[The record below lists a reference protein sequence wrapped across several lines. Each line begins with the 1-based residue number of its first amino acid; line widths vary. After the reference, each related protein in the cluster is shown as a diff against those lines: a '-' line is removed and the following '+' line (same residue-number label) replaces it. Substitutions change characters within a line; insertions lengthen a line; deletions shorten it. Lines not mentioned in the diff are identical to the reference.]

1 MTDDASI
8 HALTGAYVLDAL
20 DETERTAFEE
30 HLADCAVCR
39 DEVASLRG
47 ATERLAHIS
56 AVDPPPELREQVLA
70 GIERIRPLPPIAT
83 EVAQPSDAGPD
94 VPRVSESS
102 PEEADELAETD
113 ELALRR
119 RRRDRSGALRAWRLV
134 AAVACLVAVVAVG
147 WGVGARPDQE
157 FPRQVAPIETTTDA
171 QLLQILHA
179 SDLEVVT
186 AGGAEAPEVALFVS
200 RENGAAAVTFRGLPV
215 IGQDQDFQAWTLVDG
230 VPTSV
235 GVMAAADGAATMI
248 MDAAA
253 LSTDAMAV
261 SVEPAGGSDQPT
273 GEIVAQMPM
282 P

>member
-20 DETERTAFEE
+20 DETERAAFEE

-56 AVDPPPELREQVLA
+56 AVDPPPELREQILA
-70 GIERIRPLPPIAT
+70 GIERIRPLPPIAA
-83 EVAQPSDAGPD
+83 EVAQPPEADPD
-94 VPRVSESS
+94 IPRISESS
-102 PEEADELAETD
+102 PEGTD
-113 ELALRR
+113 ELAFRR
-119 RRRDRSGALRAWRLV
+119 RRRDRNGAARAWRLV

-157 FPRQVAPIETTTDA
+157 FPRQVAPIETSSDDA
-171 QLLQILHA
+171 RLLQILHA

-186 AGGAEAPEVALFVS
+186 AGGAEGPEAALFVS
-200 RENGAAAVTFRGLPV
+200 RENGAAAVTFRGLPA

-230 VPTSV
+230 VPTSA